1 MEQKEALLDKIL
13 TDVKPVTVS
22 EALKVI
28 PVSRE
33 AFYRKLKKGELPCW
47 RFGKRILVDVNQ
59 ILEAM
64 RSR

>member
-1 MEQKEALLDKIL
+1 METISSEM
-13 TDVKPVTVS
+13 KPVTVP

-64 RSR
+64 RSK

>member
-1 MEQKEALLDKIL
+1 MDSISDE
-13 TDVKPVTVS
+13 VKPVTVP

-47 RFGKRILVDVNQ
+47 KFGKRILVDVNQ
-59 ILEAM
+59 CLDAM
-64 RSR
+64 RQK

>member
-1 MEQKEALLDKIL
+1 MDLISDE
-13 TDVKPVTVS
+13 VKPVTVP

-33 AFYRKLKKGELPCW
+33 AFYRKLKNGELPCW

-59 ILEAM
+59 CLEAM
-64 RSR
+64 RQK

>member
-1 MEQKEALLDKIL
+1 MDTTATE
-13 TDVKPVTVS
+13 VRPVTVR

-59 ILEAM
+59 CLEAM
-64 RSR
+64 RSK

>member
-1 MEQKEALLDKIL
+1 MD
-13 TDVKPVTVS
+13 TTSTGVSPVTVP

-59 ILEAM
+59 CLEAM
-64 RSR
+64 RQK